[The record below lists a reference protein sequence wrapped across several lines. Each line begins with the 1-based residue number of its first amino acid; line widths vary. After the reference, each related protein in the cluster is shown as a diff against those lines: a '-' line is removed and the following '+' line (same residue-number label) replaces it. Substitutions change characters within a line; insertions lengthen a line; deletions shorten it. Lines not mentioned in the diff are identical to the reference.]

1 MNLTLPQSM
10 RITKAREYARIF
22 KQGVHSHGKFWQ
34 IISIPSENK
43 NSSLG
48 LAISKKIHKRAVDR
62 NLLKRLARETFR
74 LNQDNLKSVDLV
86 VMKKNYTK
94 ADNRILTADLQSLFG
109 KVSQ

>member
-74 LNQDNLKSVDLV
+74 LNQDNLKGVDLV

-94 ADNRILTADLQSLFG
+94 ADNRILTADLQSLFY

>member
-1 MNLTLPQSM
+1 M

-48 LAISKKIHKRAVDR
+48 LAISKKIHKLAVDR

-74 LNQDNLKSVDLV
+74 LNQDNLKGVDLV
-86 VMKKNYTK
+86 VMTKNYTK
-94 ADNRILTADLQSLFG
+94 ADNHMLTADLQSLFY

>member
-48 LAISKKIHKRAVDR
+48 LAISKKIHKLAVDR

-86 VMKKNYTK
+86 VMTKNYTK
-94 ADNRILTADLQSLFG
+94 ADNHILTADLQSLFY

>member
-1 MNLTLPQSM
+1 MSLKFPQSM
-10 RITKAREYARIF
+10 RITKAIEYARIF
-22 KQGVHSHGKFWQ
+22 KQGTHSHGKFWQ

-74 LNQDNLKSVDLV
+74 LNQDNLKGVDLV
-86 VMKKNYTK
+86 VMTKNYTK
-94 ADNRILTADLQSLFG
+94 ADNHMLTADLQSLFY

>member
-1 MNLTLPQSM
+1 M

-48 LAISKKIHKRAVDR
+48 LAISKKIHKLAVDR

-74 LNQDNLKSVDLV
+74 LNQDNLKGVDLV
-86 VMKKNYTK
+86 VMTKNYTK
-94 ADNRILTADLQSLFG
+94 ADNHILTADLQSLFY

>member
-74 LNQDNLKSVDLV
+74 LNQDNLKGVDLV
-86 VMKKNYTK
+86 VMTKNYTK
-94 ADNRILTADLQSLFG
+94 ADNHILTADLQSLFY

>member
-74 LNQDNLKSVDLV
+74 LNQDNLKGVDLV
-86 VMKKNYTK
+86 VMTKNYTK
-94 ADNRILTADLQSLFG
+94 AGNRILTADLQSLFY

>member
-1 MNLTLPQSM
+1 MNLKLPQSM

-34 IISIPSENK
+34 IISTPSENK

-48 LAISKKIHKRAVDR
+48 LAISKKIHKLAVDR

-74 LNQDNLKSVDLV
+74 LNQDNLKSVDFV
-86 VMKKNYTK
+86 VMTKNYTK
-94 ADNRILTADLQSLFG
+94 ADNRILTADLQSLFY

>member
-48 LAISKKIHKRAVDR
+48 LAISKKIHKLAVDR

-74 LNQDNLKSVDLV
+74 LNQDNLKGVDLV
-86 VMKKNYTK
+86 VMTKNYTK
-94 ADNRILTADLQSLFG
+94 AGNRILTADLQSLFY

>member
-48 LAISKKIHKRAVDR
+48 LAISKKIHKLAVDR

-74 LNQDNLKSVDLV
+74 LNQDNLKGVDLV
-86 VMKKNYTK
+86 VMTKNYTK
-94 ADNRILTADLQSLFG
+94 ADNHILTADLQSLFY

>member
-10 RITKAREYARIF
+10 RITKAREYAHIF

-86 VMKKNYTK
+86 VMTKNYTK
-94 ADNRILTADLQSLFG
+94 ADNRILTADLQSLFS

>member
-1 MNLTLPQSM
+1 MNLKLPHSM

-22 KQGVHSHGKFWQ
+22 KQGTHTHGKFWQ
-34 IISIPSENK
+34 IISTPSDNE

-48 LAISKKIHKRAVDR
+48 LAVSKKIHKRAAER

-74 LNQDNLKSVDLV
+74 LNQDNLKGVDLV
-86 VMKKNYTK
+86 VMTKNYTK
-94 ADNRILTADLQSLFG
+94 VDNRMLTADLQSLFS